1 MCAFFVFVVL
11 FYVNNGCLVEQNV
24 WRNRGGQGFGV
35 RIKL

>member
-24 WRNRGGQGFGV
+24 WQNRGV
-35 RIKL
+35 KVSV

>member
-11 FYVNNGCLVEQNV
+11 FYANNGCLVEQNV
-24 WRNRGGQGFGV
+24 WRNRGQGFGV